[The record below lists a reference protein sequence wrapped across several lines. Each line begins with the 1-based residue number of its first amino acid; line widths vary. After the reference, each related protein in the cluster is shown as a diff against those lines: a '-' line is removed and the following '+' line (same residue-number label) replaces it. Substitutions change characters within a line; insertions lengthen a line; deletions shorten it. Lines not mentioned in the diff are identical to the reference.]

1 MEALINAGGKGTRMG
16 ACGIEKPMQTIGGKP
31 VIGRVVDALTGSK
44 NIDKVLVSV
53 SDHTKET
60 EKYLKSIGI
69 ETIRTSGEDFM
80 EDIHDALKVLQSRFV
95 LMCPSDLPFLSTR
108 ELDKFIKEFDP
119 EKMESILAIVDR
131 KAFDRLEV
139 KPSYTRNYYGSE
151 IVLSGVSIIDRE
163 KTLKGVYLQESFY
176 ETDRMEFTVNV
187 NTPEELEQARKLFE
201 KHRSK

>member
-163 KTLKGVYLQESFY
+163 KTLQGVYLQESFY

-187 NTPEELEQARKLFE
+187 NTPEELEQARKLYE